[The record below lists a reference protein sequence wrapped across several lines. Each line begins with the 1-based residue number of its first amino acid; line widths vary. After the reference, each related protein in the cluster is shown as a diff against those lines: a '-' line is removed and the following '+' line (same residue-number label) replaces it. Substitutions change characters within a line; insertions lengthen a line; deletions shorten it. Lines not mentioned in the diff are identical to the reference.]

1 MSRQS
6 ANPSSRSGSDRASPA
21 SSRRGTTLRSLS
33 LIATSLAAILVT
45 PAAAQ
50 VPIEPSEV
58 FQFLDLKVN
67 ANVIE
72 TEIVVKKTAMYR
84 FVRLKCDTFDASNKS
99 LGSYFKDFGSHSAA
113 GVMASAGDYWRP
125 TMRLP
130 LDVENADHASCKFAT
145 KDDSLPSIDPS

>member
-1 MSRQS
+1 
-6 ANPSSRSGSDRASPA
+6 
-21 SSRRGTTLRSLS
+21 LRSLD
-33 LIATSLAAILVT
+33 LIATSLAT

-50 VPIEPSEV
+50 TRIDPSEV
-58 FQFLDLKVN
+58 FQFLDVRVN

-84 FVRLKCDTFDASNKS
+84 FVRLKCDTFDASYKS
-99 LGSYFKDFGSHSAA
+99 LGSYFKDFGSHSAVSAA

-130 LDVENADHASCKFAT
+130 LRPTTGRVDRKN
-145 KDDSLPSIDPS
+145 